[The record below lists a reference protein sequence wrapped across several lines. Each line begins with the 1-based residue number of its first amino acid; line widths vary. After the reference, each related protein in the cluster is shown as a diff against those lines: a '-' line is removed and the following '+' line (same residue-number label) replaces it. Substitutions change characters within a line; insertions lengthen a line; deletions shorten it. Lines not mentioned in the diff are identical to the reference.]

1 MYDFSV
7 IMATYNSARTVAR
20 ALDSLGRQQGV
31 SIQFIVVDGLSTD
44 NTVEIINEILAPDI
58 LISELD
64 NGIAQAWNKGLSSA
78 EGKYIAFLNSD
89 DVYPE
94 GYLKSRFLHLNS
106 CPPKTISFSDT
117 ILITEDSK
125 SELIDGCL
133 NENLSYGIGF
143 SHTSCIFPMAFF
155 DNYRFDEDIKVAI
168 DIDQLFF
175 AIQKNWH
182 FQKADGKN
190 VMFGGGVS
198 ERHWA
203 RAAREYADLYSIH
216 FELKIRNKIALNV
229 TLFLRIVAM
238 KLGLF
243 RFRKE
248 FKKQSYYIIISVFNM
263 LHSCLPF
270 FLSRVLFRLLKL
282 EIHPTAIVAGG
293 VKIFTAGRLSINSG
307 SMVNR
312 GVVLDN
318 RGGLS
323 IGKNVNIAHNTKI
336 YTLGHDINCPGF
348 SAKAKSSII
357 NDYVV
362 IFANCQIMPGVT
374 IGRGAVI
381 LGGSIVSKDVE
392 PFAIVAGNP
401 AEVVGERARSLFYS
415 PANPYYFTR

>member
-7 IMATYNSARTVAR
+7 IMATYNSALTVAR
-20 ALDSLGRQQGV
+20 ALDSLCRQNDV
-31 SIQFIVVDGLSTD
+31 SFQFIVVDGLSTD
-44 NTVEIINEILAPDI
+44 NTVEIINEILSPDI
-58 LISELD
+58 LISETD
-64 NGIAQAWNKGLSSA
+64 NGIAQAWNKGVSLA

-94 GYLKSRFLHLNS
+94 GYLKSRLLHLNS

-117 ILITEDSK
+117 ILITEDGK
-125 SELIDGCL
+125 SEPIEGCL

-143 SHTSCIFPMAFF
+143 SHTSCIFPKAFF
-155 DNYRFDEDIKVAI
+155 NNYRFNEDIKVAI

-175 AIQKNWH
+175 AIKNHWR
-182 FQKADGKN
+182 FQKADGRN
-190 VMFGGGVS
+190 VMFGGGASNRYWAKAAWEYSVLYR
-198 ERHWA
+198 RHF
-203 RAAREYADLYSIH
+203 DL
-216 FELKIRNKIALNV
+216 KMKNKIVLKA
-229 TLFLRIVAM
+229 TLILRIAAM

-248 FKKQSYYIIISVFNM
+248 FRKQSYYVIISAFNK

-270 FLSRVLFRLLKL
+270 FLSRVLFRLFKL
-282 EIHPTAIVAGG
+282 EIHPTAIIAGG
-293 VKIFTAGRLSINSG
+293 VKIFTAGRLSIGSG

-348 SAKAKSSII
+348 SAMAKSSVIDD
-357 NDYVV
+357 NVV

-381 LGGSIVSKDVE
+381 LGGSIVSKDVD
-392 PFAIVAGNP
+392 PFAIVGGNP
-401 AEVVGERARSLFYS
+401 AEVVGERASSLHYS